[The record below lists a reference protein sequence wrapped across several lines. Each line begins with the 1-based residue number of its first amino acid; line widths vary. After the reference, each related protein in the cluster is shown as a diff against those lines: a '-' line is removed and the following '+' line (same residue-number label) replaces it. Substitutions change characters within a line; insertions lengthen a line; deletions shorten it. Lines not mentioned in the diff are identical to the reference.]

1 MNHSKGFSLLELLIV
16 VAIIGVLAAAGVVG
30 YQSYT
35 DTTKNNVLDSNMANT
50 FKAAKTDIEALNQG
64 LDDSSKLFE
73 DVEKESDGT
82 VTCES
87 GAIEMVE
94 YLNLNYA
101 NPHESTREVAA
112 YGNASVDGTSGNFK
126 SSINSMDRK
135 GIIFV
140 SCNDPAEDITDLVA
154 VRLYQCGCE
163 TSTCTFTV
171 TSNFDDPTV
180 CPAPNESTSSAAT
193 ASGSPFFGW

>member
-35 DTTKNNVLDSNMANT
+35 ETAKNNVLDSNMNNT
-50 FKAAKTDIEALNQG
+50 FKAATTDIQALTQG
-64 LDDSSKLFE
+64 LDDTSEMFE
-73 DVEKESDGT
+73 EADADSDDT
-82 VTCES
+82 VTCEE

-94 YLNLNYA
+94 FLNLNYA
-101 NPHESTREVAA
+101 NPHDSSREVAA
-112 YGNASVDGTSGNFK
+112 YGNASVDGVSGLFK
-126 SSINSMDRK
+126 SSIDAMDRQ

-140 SCNDPAEDITDLVA
+140 SCNDPTIDITDLEA

-163 TSTCTFTV
+163 TSTCSFTV
-171 TSNFDDPTV
+171 TSDFDDPTV
-180 CPAPNESTSSAAT
+180 CPAPNESSSTAAQAT
-193 ASGSPFFGW
+193 GSPFFGW